1 MAIPLSFFLIAWLV
15 MVGLFLLAS
24 AISLM
29 MYLRFGLA
37 GSMTFLSALL
47 FVGVT
52 ALVLFM
58 TAGYLINVDWTQT
71 VQIGAPVEGLQYE

>member
-15 MVGLFLLAS
+15 LVGLFLLAS

-52 ALVLFM
+52 AVVLFM
-58 TAGYLINVDWTQT
+58 TSGYLISVDWSQT
-71 VQIGAPVEGLQYE
+71 VQIGTQIEGLQYE